1 MASPSTIDALKDA
14 ALDELATAT
23 RVSVCSAEPAN
34 FAGIAAVSLATYTL
48 TAGTGGAD
56 WSIADGA
63 TDGRSL
69 TMAAQTGNNGTATGV
84 SNFVVWDDGTTLLA
98 VRDGNGSTVN
108 DGSAANIAA
117 TVAWT
122 VRDETN
128 V

>member
-34 FAGIAAVSLATYTL
+34 FAGIAAVSLATYAL

-84 SNFVVWDDGTTLLA
+84 ANFVVWDDGTTLLA